1 MRHVNTQF
9 AGHSAAAEYCTH

>member
-9 AGHSAAAEYCTH
+9 AGHSSAAEYCTH